1 MTQPIIPLH
10 PGTPQGRRGRCSAL
24 GLALALLVAPLAG
37 LANEAPAIPVVTP
50 PVPAALTFDPA
61 DPADALVLS
70 QTAGVFTLAQRFAAP
85 LGLRGYLVTSEL
97 GQPVVLYTDPAGT
110 HLVLGALLTAEGD
123 NVALP
128 VLNDYLDQHLLPSL
142 YRDLGAAT
150 AIHQGNAH
158 APLLYVLFDPACPH
172 CARLYRDLTPRV
184 AAGEVA
190 VRWIP
195 VNTLGED
202 AAAARLAEA
211 AQQGQGEAAL
221 AAALA
226 GAPEERPAGAD
237 APVSAA
243 AVAAVARNQ
252 VLFDALGSSG
262 TPQLF
267 YQARSGGFQLVRGAP
282 DAEEL
287 ALILQS
293 LAPAAGVGETRP

>member
-1 MTQPIIPLH
+1 MTHPIIPTH
-10 PGTPQGRRGRCSAL
+10 PGTPPGRRGRCSAL

-37 LANEAPAIPVVTP
+37 LATEAPAAPVVTP
-50 PVPAALTFDPA
+50 PAPAFDPA
-61 DPADALVLS
+61 DPADALVLG
-70 QTAGVFTLAQRFAAP
+70 QTAGVFTLARRFDAP

-110 HLVLGALLTAEGD
+110 HLVLGALLTADGD

-150 AIHQGNAH
+150 AIHQGQAQ

-172 CARLYRDLTPRV
+172 CARLYQDLAPRV

-195 VNTLGED
+195 VNTLGEGQ
-202 AAAARLAEA
+202 AAARLAEA

-226 GAPEERPAGAD
+226 ASPEAVPATAD
-237 APVSAA
+237 APVSDA

-252 VLFDALGSSG
+252 ELFDALGSSG
-262 TPQLF
+262 TPQMF

-293 LAPAAGVGETRP
+293 LAPAAGAGEARP

>member
-1 MTQPIIPLH
+1 MTHPIIPTH
-10 PGTPQGRRGRCSAL
+10 PGTPPGRRGRCSAL

-37 LANEAPAIPVVTP
+37 LATEAPAAPVVTP
-50 PVPAALTFDPA
+50 PAPAFDPA
-61 DPADALVLS
+61 DPADALVLG
-70 QTAGVFTLAQRFAAP
+70 QTAGVFTLARRFDAP

-110 HLVLGALLTAEGD
+110 HLVLGALLTADGD

-150 AIHQGNAH
+150 AIHQGQ
-158 APLLYVLFDPACPH
+158 
-172 CARLYRDLTPRV
+172 
-184 AAGEVA
+184 
-190 VRWIP
+190 
-195 VNTLGED
+195 
-202 AAAARLAEA
+202 AAARLAEA

-226 GAPEERPAGAD
+226 ATPEAVPATAD
-237 APVSAA
+237 APVSDA

-252 VLFDALGSSG
+252 ELFDALGSSG
-262 TPQLF
+262 TPQMF

-293 LAPAAGVGETRP
+293 LAPAAGAGEARP